1 MKGFSFSVP
10 IRSFEASPKPIYGI
24 RSKLATTQEL
34 SKHKSMIPPKVLLV
48 AFATAFAFY
57 VHAAKKPN
65 ILFIFADDQ
74 CYETIGHLGITDIET
89 PHLDRLMKSGTSF
102 TRAYNMGSWSGAV
115 CVASRHMLNTGRFIW
130 RAEEAS
136 KKAETE
142 RVEGRFW
149 SENMKSAG
157 YKTYMTG
164 KWHVRASAEK
174 CFDVTRNVRGGM
186 PNQTP
191 QGYNRPL
198 SGKPDPWSPY
208 DPKFE
213 GFWKGGKHWSEVVAE
228 DAVFFLKEAKKH
240 AEKNPFF
247 AYVAFNAPHDPR
259 QAPKQFIDKY
269 PLSRIKVPSNFLPMY
284 PYKDEI
290 RCPHNLRDEKLAPMP
305 RTEHSIKV
313 NRQEYYA
320 IITHMDVQIGRIL
333 DALEESGM
341 AKDTYIFFS
350 ADHGLGVGHHGLLGK
365 QNLYEHSTRVPFVV
379 QGPDVPKGIQ
389 IETPIYL
396 QDVMATSLALAEVEK
411 PEHVEFSDVLPLA
424 RGQTKKPP
432 YKEIYGAYL
441 SAQRSITVKSIKL
454 IAYPEVPIIRLYDL
468 KKDPEE
474 KNDFAST
481 AKGKE
486 AIAKL
491 FPRLL
496 KLQKKMGDK
505 LDLKNSFPQLAS
517 K

>member
-1 MKGFSFSVP
+1 MTP
-10 IRSFEASPKPIYGI
+10 ASA
-24 RSKLATTQEL
+24 SKLATSPEL
-34 SKHKSMIPPKVLLV
+34 HKHRRMISPKALIL
-48 AFATAFAFY
+48 ALAIALAPFL
-57 VHAAKKPN
+57 HAAKKPN

-74 CYETIGHLGITDIET
+74 CYETIRHLGITDIET
-89 PHLDRLMKSGTSF
+89 PNLDRLMKSGTSF

-130 RAEEAS
+130 RAEQAS
-136 KKAETE
+136 KKAEDE
-142 RVEGRFW
+142 RAAGRFW
-149 SENMKSAG
+149 SENMKDAG

-191 QGYNRPL
+191 QGYNRPQP
-198 SGKPDPWSPY
+198 GKPDPWSPY
-208 DPKFE
+208 DPKFG
-213 GFWKGGKHWSEVVAE
+213 GFWKGGRHWSEIVAD
-228 DAVFFLKEAKKH
+228 DAVYFLDEAKKH
-240 AEKNPFF
+240 AAKNPFF

-259 QAPKQFIDKY
+259 QAPKEFIEKY
-269 PLSRIKVPSNFLPMY
+269 PLNRIKVPSSFLPMY
-284 PYKDEI
+284 PYKDKI
-290 RCPHNLRDEKLAPMP
+290 RCPHSLRDEKLAPMP

-333 DALEESGM
+333 DALEKSGM
-341 AKDTYIFFS
+341 AKETYVFYS

-365 QNLYEHSTRVPFVV
+365 QNLYEHSTRVPFIV
-379 QGPDVPKGIQ
+379 QGPGIPKGKQ
-389 IETPIYL
+389 VEAPIYL

-411 PEHVEFSDVLPLA
+411 PAHVEFHDVLPLA
-424 RGQTKKPP
+424 RGESKKSP

-441 SAQRSITVKSIKL
+441 SAQRSITIKDL
-454 IAYPEVPIIRLYDL
+454 KVIAYPDVPIIRVYDL
-468 KKDPEE
+468 AKDPFEE
-474 KNDFAST
+474 KDLAST
-481 AKGKE
+481 PAGKE
-486 AIAKL
+486 TIKKF

-496 KLQKKMGDK
+496 KLQAKMGDA
-505 LDLKNSFPQLAS
+505 LDLRKAFPELAR